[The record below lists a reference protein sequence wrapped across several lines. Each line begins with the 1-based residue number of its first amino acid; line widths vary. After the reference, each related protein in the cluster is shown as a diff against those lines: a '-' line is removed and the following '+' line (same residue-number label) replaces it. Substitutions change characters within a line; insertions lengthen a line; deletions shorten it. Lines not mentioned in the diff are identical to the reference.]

1 MKRFI
6 ALLICLG
13 ILFSI
18 VGCGQQAEDPIE
30 EKKPET
36 EESVSD
42 KKLTPGTYTATANG
56 HNGPVTVETTVD
68 ETSIK
73 SVKITEHFETHGV
86 WDAIDKVPEAI
97 VEQQSVAV
105 DAISGATFASRAV
118 IAAVTD
124 CLEQADADMA
134 LWTVEKEKE
143 QPEAAEYTADVIV
156 VGAGGSGLAAAVSA
170 HQNGASVIVVE
181 KLGMVGG
188 STIFSGGAFNA
199 ADTERSKL
207 TEMTESNHNALTK
220 LLEKEPHDDYE
231 KQLQE
236 TIAKQYEEHLSAGNT
251 WLFDSPELHMLQ
263 TYNGGDYEGNPELI
277 TVLANNALSA
287 NQWIESLGVEYRD
300 KLGMA
305 TGAIWQRS
313 HYGIE
318 DKYPDG
324 FASIF
329 GFVDYIDSNDNIEIQ
344 LNTKAEELIIN
355 DGKVVGVKAMNG
367 DNPVTYTANKGV
379 VLATG
384 GFGANVEMRQKYN
397 TIWANLDKSIGCSN
411 QSVAAQGDGIVMA
424 EAVGAQLIDMGL
436 IQLHPNGEVGTGM
449 MMGVPATSGLNR
461 IFVNNEGNRFVAE
474 DARRDVMVNAIYAQ
488 PGGTMW
494 IIADTN
500 KHPEGDIAIEN
511 AVKLGK
517 TFKADT
523 VEELA
528 EIIGVDAANL
538 QKSIDDY
545 NAVVDGGVDELGLT
559 TYDKKLG
566 NPPYYA
572 AKRLPTVHHTM
583 GGLKIDTEC
592 HVLGQDDNPISGLY
606 AAGEVTGDIHG
617 ANRLGGNAI
626 VDIAVFGRIAGES
639 VALEK

>member
-13 ILFSI
+13 MLFSI
-18 VGCGQQAEDPIE
+18 VGCGQQTEAPVD
-30 EKKPET
+30 EKEPET
-36 EESVSD
+36 VPEA
-42 KKLTPGTYTATANG
+42 KLTPGTYTATANG
-56 HNGPVTVETTVD
+56 HNGPVTVETVVD

-73 SVKITEHFETHGV
+73 SVKIIEHFETYGV
-86 WDAIDKVPEAI
+86 WQVIDKVPEAI

-118 IAAVTD
+118 ITAVKD
-124 CLEQADADMA
+124 CLEQAGADLSM
-134 LWTVEKEKE
+134 WTVEKEKE
-143 QPEAAEYTADVIV
+143 TPKAAEYTADVIV
-156 VGAGGSGLAAAVSA
+156 IGGGGSGLAAAVSA

-199 ADTERSKL
+199 ADSERSKL
-207 TEMTESNHNALTK
+207 TEMTDSNRNALMK

-236 TIAKQYEEHLSAGNT
+236 TIKEQYEKHIAEGNT

-277 TVLANNALSA
+277 SVLGNNALAA
-287 NQWIESLGVEYRD
+287 NQWIESLGVKFQD

-329 GFVDYIDSNDNIEIQ
+329 GFVDYIDSHDNIEVQ
-344 LNTKAEELIIN
+344 LNTKAEELIVK

-367 DNPVTYTANKGV
+367 DNPVTYNANKGV
-379 VLATG
+379 VVATG

-397 TIWANLDKSIGCSN
+397 TLWANLDSSIGCSN

-449 MMGVPATSGLNR
+449 MMGVPGTSGLNR
-461 IFVNNEGNRFVAE
+461 IFVNNEGKRFVAE

-494 IIADTN
+494 VVADTN
-500 KHPEGDIAIEN
+500 KYPAGNIEIEN

-528 EIIGVDAANL
+528 KLIGVDAANL

-545 NAVVDGGVDELGLT
+545 NAVVDGAVDELGLT

-583 GGLKIDTEC
+583 GGLKIDTDC
-592 HVLGQDDNPISGLY
+592 RVLDKEDNPIPGLY

-626 VDIAVFGRIAGES
+626 ADIAVFGRIAGES